1 MTLKEFLRDTRV
13 IDLQIRFNEKKKT
26 ARTEKQFEFGSVRE
40 FFAAGMHAISLPRD
54 TSAEH
59 RYNYSTKFCF

>member
-1 MTLKEFLRDTRV
+1 M
-13 IDLQIRFNEKKKT
+13 KKKT

-59 RYNYSTKFCF
+59 RYNYSTKFFFLGLSSLNLESQLKR